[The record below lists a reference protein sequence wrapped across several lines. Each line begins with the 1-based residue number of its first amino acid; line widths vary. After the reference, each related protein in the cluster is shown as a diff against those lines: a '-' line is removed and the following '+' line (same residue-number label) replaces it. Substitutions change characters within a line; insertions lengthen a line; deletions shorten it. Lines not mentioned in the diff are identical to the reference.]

1 MIQKFLDFFR
11 KGLYY
16 FLDTLVPLFKFRI
29 FCPSSTTNSSSK
41 TVTPLVAQSSGS
53 SLSSIPHTGMN
64 NEVAAE
70 LGMVAL
76 D

>member
-1 MIQKFLDFFR
+1 M
-11 KGLYY
+11 
-16 FLDTLVPLFKFRI
+16 DTLVPLFKFRI

-64 NEVAAE
+64 NEVATE
-70 LGMVAL
+70 LGMVGAGL
-76 D
+76 VLGLIAKRKDKEK